1 MDYPTSMVQY
11 KLLLQNFFECLNINM
26 VIMRILITNDDGVNS
41 SGIMAAKRAVEDLG
55 SIDVVAPATQQ
66 SGIGHALTLFE
77 PIRVT
82 STTLIDGTEAYSVSG
97 TPTDALLVGV
107 YEIASKKP
115 DLVISG
121 INVGENL
128 GMSELTTS
136 GTIGAAMEAAANGIP
151 ALSVSL
157 QVTRGDIKFH
167 DGHVDVDFTH
177 AEKMTRKVSRM
188 IARRSLPE
196 GVDFINL
203 NVPSSPDSD
212 KIKLTTL
219 GKRMYQ
225 IHIEKRLDP
234 RGRPYYWID
243 GVPMEKDDPGTDVHV
258 LREENCATITPISLD
273 STSNLDLLKNWMD

>member
-1 MDYPTSMVQY
+1 
-11 KLLLQNFFECLNINM
+11 
-26 VIMRILITNDDGVNS
+26 MRILITNDDGVNS
-41 SGIMAAKRAVEDLG
+41 SGIIAAKKAVEDLG

-82 STTLIDGTEAYSVSG
+82 STNLLDGSQAYSVSG
-97 TPTDALLVGV
+97 TPTDSVLVGIF
-107 YEIASKKP
+107 EINSKKP

-136 GTIGAAMEAAANGIP
+136 GTIGAAMEAAAQDIP

-157 QVTRGDIKFH
+157 QVIQGEMKFH
-167 DGHVDVDFTH
+167 DGHVDVDFSH
-177 AEKMTRKVSRM
+177 AQKMTRRVTKKILSKG
-188 IARRSLPE
+188 LPD

-203 NVPSSPDSD
+203 NVPYSPDGD
-212 KIKLTTL
+212 KIKLTRL
-219 GKRMYQ
+219 GKRLYTV
-225 IHIEKRLDP
+225 HIQKRLDP

-243 GVPMEKDDPGTDVHV
+243 GMPMEKDEPGTDVHE

-273 STSNLDLLKNWMD
+273 STFRLDLMKDWMD